1 MKTFYL
7 GGDMKNNIQT
17 KRLVKYLNFFYI
29 LFNVL
34 SITYLINSS
43 DFSLIHFELA
53 SSLEKALTLGIMLSI
68 FILPII
74 LLANLMASDNKLKKE
89 TSSS

>member
-1 MKTFYL
+1 
-7 GGDMKNNIQT
+7 MKNNIHT
-17 KRLVKYLNFFYI
+17 NRLVKYSNFFYI

-43 DFSLIHFELA
+43 NFSLVHFELA
-53 SSLEKALTLGIMLSI
+53 SPLEKALTLGIMLSI

-74 LLANLMASDNKLKKE
+74 LLANLMVSDNKLKKE